1 MFAFSATHWL
11 NMVSLILD
19 VSRFWASLVVV
30 ALVGMSEKGKMFGFH
45 CFFLPISGL
54 VTSFVIVAA
63 AHLGFWGVPGISN
76 TPRIISPL
84 ESPQNGIQPGSL
96 LEVFPTLRTS
106 PYFFPVPFMMKETFS
121 KTYSERY
128 KIHSV
133 PFYRGFVKTIT
144 AARPQTVRGTIWDN
158 THQVPALC
166 ATQVKSW
173 AGTTPEE

>member
-1 MFAFSATHWL
+1 M
-11 NMVSLILD
+11 
-19 VSRFWASLVVV
+19 
-30 ALVGMSEKGKMFGFH
+30 
-45 CFFLPISGL
+45 
-54 VTSFVIVAA
+54 
-63 AHLGFWGVPGISN
+63 PGISN

-144 AARPQTVRGTIWDN
+144 AARPQTMRGTIWDN

-173 AGTTPEE
+173 AGTTPEEERQLRRCRRYRGRSSATNIKNPRCRGTSSATSEYTKYK